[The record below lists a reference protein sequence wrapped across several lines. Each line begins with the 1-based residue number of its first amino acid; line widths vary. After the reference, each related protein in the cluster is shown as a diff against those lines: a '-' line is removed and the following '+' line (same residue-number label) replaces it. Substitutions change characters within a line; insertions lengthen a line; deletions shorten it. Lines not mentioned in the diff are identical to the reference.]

1 MAMFVHPKTSI
12 KFHYTLHEPEKWKIS
27 FKNTLN
33 KDHQHVEIQF
43 SIRDL

>member
-1 MAMFVHPKTSI
+1 LSLKN
-12 KFHYTLHEPEKWKIS
+12 KIS

-43 SIRDL
+43 KIRDP